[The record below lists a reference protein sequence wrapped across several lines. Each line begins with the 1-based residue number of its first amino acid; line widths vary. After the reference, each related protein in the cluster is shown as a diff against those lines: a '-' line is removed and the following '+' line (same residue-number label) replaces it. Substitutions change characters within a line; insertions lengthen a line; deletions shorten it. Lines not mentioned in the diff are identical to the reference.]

1 MTRRGEDSVR
11 SRARASAGDRP
22 GRTALRQGGSARALL
37 CLLVILAGAAAGQ
50 AQPTAA
56 LPVARVDADAD
67 SVRVTCNGQVL
78 TAQLADAR
86 LLLAT
91 PAREVRLTPNLQAG
105 DGWITPGRGA
115 VIPSTPS
122 AGTVAHVTLRY
133 PVAGDREFVLDLDVF
148 AAAPAFV
155 VSSRL
160 RQLRN
165 TVASY
170 YYWSSDVTLERYSTP
185 GPQGP
190 VEVAADGTKWETI
203 PCHEWL
209 FLPAPTGGVAVFP
222 TNVTGH
228 GPGPGSFFLHALP
241 RSMLLAPGDDH
252 LTCFGLAG
260 VASPAAAATLAGQ
273 LGADLDAHREALTLP
288 RPEPQAAALRPGP
301 AWLRQADLYNLYYQ
315 PAAQWTDAVVTER
328 LRRVPLVVGST
339 PDKAALERCHR
350 AGIRLLHYVVYTCLL
365 DTDVQTQ
372 GGGRIYS
379 EWTESIDHQARDLKN
394 HPDWVCIDAQGKAQK
409 DAWGQA
415 HGHPGLLNT
424 CLHQPGLQ
432 EAALRQVRLLMELGF
447 DGVFIDLAGPTVECY
462 GAVLGKHSHPSPSAS
477 NTDAYEAL
485 LAKIGD
491 VVRAAGNERIVMQN
505 TCTGILPAHWPS
517 CDLQMLEAFP
527 YAEDSAELRAP
538 WPELRW
544 NGRRAAAIV
553 AQGKTPVVLTYLS
566 KMPVPR
572 VFDAAL
578 FSYAYA
584 RAYGF
589 LWADSFSLFERPE
602 TRAAAEA
609 LYAARLG
616 LPSAPATALGQALY
630 RPFEKG
636 LVVLNPTRQTLAVK
650 VPVPQAQRWDEVGC
664 GRTLEAVAGQLSID
678 LAPESGRVLVPAAGE
693 QAR

>member
-1 MTRRGEDSVR
+1 MQQVSKH
-11 SRARASAGDRP
+11 SRHRE
-22 GRTALRQGGSARALL
+22 
-37 CLLVILAGAAAGQ
+37 VAAATDGEATAPSGRWRRAVAVRLCRLAVLVAVVGR

-56 LPVARVDADAD
+56 PPAVTVDLGTD
-67 SVRVTCNGQVL
+67 SVRVTCNDQVL

-86 LLLAT
+86 LRLTT
-91 PAREVRLTPNLQAG
+91 PSRDVHLTPNLQAG

-115 VIPSTPS
+115 VIPSAPS
-122 AGTVAHVTLRY
+122 PATAAHVTLRY
-133 PVAGDREFVLDLDVF
+133 PVAGDREFVLDVAVF

-170 YYWSSDVTLERYSTP
+170 YYWSSDVTLEHYSTP

-190 VEVAADGTKWETI
+190 VEVAADTAKWETI
-203 PCHEWL
+203 ACHPWL
-209 FLPAPTGGVAVFP
+209 FLPAAAGGLAVFP
-222 TNVTGH
+222 TNLTGH

-260 VASPAAAATLAGQ
+260 VASPAAAATLAGLLGPD
-273 LGADLDAHREALTLP
+273 LGAHLDALTLP
-288 RPEPQAAALRPGP
+288 RPEPPAAALRPGP

-315 PAAQWTDAVVTER
+315 PAAQWTDSVVAER

-379 EWTESIDHQARDLKN
+379 EWTESIDHEARDLKN
-394 HPDWVCIDAQGKAQK
+394 HPDWVCIDAQGKPQQ

-415 HGHPGLLNT
+415 HGHPGLRNT

-432 EAALRQVRLLMELGF
+432 EAALRQVRLLMEMGF
-447 DGVFIDLAGPTVECY
+447 DGVFIDLAGPTVECH
-462 GAVLGKHSHPSPSAS
+462 GAALGKHSHPTPGAS

-485 LAKIGD
+485 LAKIGE
-491 VVRAAGNERIVMQN
+491 VVASSGNERVVMQN

-527 YAEDSAELRAP
+527 FAEDSTELRAP

-544 NGRRAAAIV
+544 NGQRAAAVV
-553 AQGKTPVVLTYLS
+553 AQGKTPVILTYLG
-566 KMPVPR
+566 KMPAPR
-572 VFDAAL
+572 VLDAAL

-616 LPSAPATALGQALY
+616 LPSAPATAIGQALY

-636 LVVLNPTRQTLAVK
+636 VVVLNPTRQALAVTL
-650 VPVPQAQRWDEVGC
+650 PVPGAQRWDEIGC
-664 GRTLEAVAGQLSID
+664 GRILEAVAGQLSLE
-678 LAPESGRVLVPAAGE
+678 LAPESGRVLAPVAGN